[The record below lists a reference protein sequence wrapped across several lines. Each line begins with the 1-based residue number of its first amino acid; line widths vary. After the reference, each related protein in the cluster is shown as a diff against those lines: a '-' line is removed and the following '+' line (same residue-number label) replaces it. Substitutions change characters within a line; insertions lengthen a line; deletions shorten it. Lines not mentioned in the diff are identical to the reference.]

1 MNLQNM
7 KKSDDLLYIKA
18 LRLPTGL
25 GVNDKD
31 VAKFMKVFREK
42 LKIIWHSA
50 NAEGVMRIQDGF
62 IDDTVRQVEVIHKI
76 VEVKVHED
84 KPKKKKSKKEEPAGQ
99 PVEVVSEVH
108 KGDSADDSD
117 ETAISATE
125 DEMVQIKQD
134 IKNLKAICKMIKK
147 KTQQLDIGCRGWF
160 LKFDK
165 DNSDAIELNEFVK
178 MIHFL
183 DIEIDDRLG
192 IMLFRLFD
200 RQN

>member
-84 KPKKKKSKKEEPAGQ
+84 KPRKKKSKKEEPAGQ

-160 LKFDK
+160 FKFDK